1 LKIQAFENPSEK
13 SKPMKTETATA
24 KMAEPPKV
32 K

>member
-13 SKPMKTETATA
+13 SKPMKTEIANA
-24 KMAEPPKV
+24 KIAKPPKV